1 MRTGSCE
8 ERGIPPLLERE
19 IERERGREREK
30 GNRMETA
37 GYISKGWILGPELC
51 DMWTSSDVLCCT
63 ASILHLVAIAVDR
76 YWAVTNVDYI
86 HTRNSGR
93 IGGMIVVVWTVA
105 LIVSLA
111 PQFGWKDPDYLDRI
125 NVQQKCLVSQDVA
138 YQIFAT
144 CSTFYVPLLVILVL
158 YWKIFQTARKRIHR
172 RRKQKS
178 LVPGSAP
185 PGGKPPGISS
195 GSKLFTKSRFRKLR
209 RSKKSSA
216 AEALVASLVLVEGH
230 STVSVDIA
238 AEEEVDLENQK
249 SSETS
254 GTSAGAGVGVDAKA
268 AVEQEDG
275 VRGLG
280 VVSLVA
286 HERLGCVVN
295 LGVTS
300 NNVSPDKSS
309 NVAPTNNG
317 SASHQGHA
325 MSDATRMLEVPQK
338 GSPIAVKGI
347 VTTTVSSKEKVPL
360 TNHQRKDK
368 KESLEA
374 KRERKAAKTLA
385 IITGAFV
392 VCWLPFFIMALL
404 MPLCEVC
411 YINDYMAS
419 FFLWLGYFNSTL
431 NPVIYTIFSPEFRQA
446 FKRILCGSGRRSR
459 ARNFRPG
466 RGWTEQRFELQQVR
480 EKCMAVRKE
489 MYCAFVDLEERN
501 CCVTFK
507 NLKAPGIELGTS
519 GSVATSSDPEIT
531 EAVG

>member
-1 MRTGSCE
+1 MDELGPNGVLEGEWGLVEVYALCRAANVPPSSSPLSHVRMRTTVKHHVTGTVKRTVLYKDFCNFFINWGMANE
-8 ERGIPPLLERE
+8 
-19 IERERGREREK
+19 
-30 GNRMETA
+30 
-37 GYISKGWILGPELC
+37 ISKGWILGPELC

-63 ASILHLVAIAVDR
+63 ASILHLVAIAVDRYTVLTR

-185 PGGKPPGISS
+185 PGGKPPSISS
-195 GSKLFTKSRFRKLR
+195 GSKFLTKSRFRKLR

-254 GTSAGAGVGVDAKA
+254 GTSAGAGVGVDPKA

-275 VRGLG
+275 KVVTTAFTISKTLEGVRGFG

-309 NVAPTNNG
+309 DVAPTNNG
-317 SASHQGHA
+317 SASHQGRA
-325 MSDATRMLEVPQK
+325 ASDATRMIEVPQK

-466 RGWTEQRFELQQVR
+466 KT
-480 EKCMAVRKE
+480 K
-489 MYCAFVDLEERN
+489 
-501 CCVTFK
+501 
-507 NLKAPGIELGTS
+507 
-519 GSVATSSDPEIT
+519 
-531 EAVG
+531 